1 MSYIEELLKK
11 STIQNTKGGEY
22 YHTTHNSNL
31 DLFSGLSRGTQK
43 EVVEEMLS
51 FAFLENKELAVANVL
66 YLLDIRNGKGE
77 RKLFKICFKWLCNYA
92 TDYAKKV
99 LKVIGELGRYDY
111 ILEGIGT
118 PIENDVI
125 DLINKKL
132 SYDYMDNES
141 PSLLAKWLPTRK
153 RVNDEYNY
161 PKIICEKLNI
171 TREEYRHVLV
181 AIRKKLKLI
190 ETKLA
195 NKDYDIDFET
205 VPTKAM
211 LKYRKAFDRNCNEL
225 YNEYLEKANNGE
237 KKINTKGLF
246 AYEIIEKI
254 RDTWNITKEE
264 EKLFNAM
271 WEQQKDVLNGYDKN
285 ILVMADTS
293 GSMEWNGC
301 KPYPINSSIGLA
313 LYIAERNKGA
323 FKDYYM
329 TFSSR
334 PLLQKVTGN
343 DIVSKVK
350 NVREIVQD
358 TNIDKAFEL
367 LLNTAKENNIS
378 KEEMPSHIIIL
389 SDMEFD
395 VGVYSKNGTNFDG
408 WKKAFKESNYEMPKI
423 IFWNLATRTNGFPTT
438 KFENDVAMISGFSTS
453 ILENL
458 LDIENFTPE
467 NIMFKKLQVYIDLL
481 RELDE

>member
-1 MSYIEELLKK
+1 MSYVEELLKK
-11 STIQNTKGGEY
+11 STIENTKGSEY
-22 YHTTHNSNL
+22 YHTTYNSNL
-31 DLFSGLSRGTQK
+31 DMFSGLSRHTLK
-43 EVVEEMLS
+43 EDVEQMLS
-51 FAFLENKELAVANVL
+51 FAYFENKELAVANIL

-77 RKLFKICFKWLCNYA
+77 RRLFKICFKWLCK
-92 TDYAKKV
+92 TDVEYAKKV
-99 LKVIGELGRYDY
+99 LKLVGELGRYDY

-118 PIENDVI
+118 SIEDDVI
-125 DLINKKL
+125 KLIDRQLKD
-132 SYDYMDNES
+132 DYFSEN

-171 TREEYRHVLV
+171 TREEYRHLLV
-181 AIRKKLKLI
+181 SIRKKINLI

-195 NKDYDIDFET
+195 NKDYDINFET

-237 KKINTKGLF
+237 KKVNTKGLF

-254 RDTWNITKEE
+254 RNTWNITKEE

-285 ILVMADTS
+285 ILAMADTS
-293 GSMEWNGC
+293 GSMTYGY
-301 KPYPINSSIGLA
+301 KPTPIDNSIGLA

-334 PLLQKVTGN
+334 PLLQKVKGDN
-343 DIVSKVK
+343 IVSKVK
-350 NVREIVQD
+350 NVKEIIQN